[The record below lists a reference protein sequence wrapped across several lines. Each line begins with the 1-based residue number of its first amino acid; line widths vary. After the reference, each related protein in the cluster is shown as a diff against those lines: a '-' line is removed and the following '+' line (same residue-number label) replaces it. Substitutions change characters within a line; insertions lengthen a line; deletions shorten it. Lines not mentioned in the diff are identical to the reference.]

1 MKLCWVT
8 KDTFFLI
15 RCIKGYIFLEEK
27 KKWGSNKYFVLLW
40 FKQFLT
46 LDYQIELNLLL
57 KEC

>member
-15 RCIKGYIFLEEK
+15 RCIKGYFFSEEK
-27 KKWGSNKYFVLLW
+27 KNGIVINTLFYFDLSS
-40 FKQFLT
+40 FLT

-57 KEC
+57 K